1 MNIKRSKESKSAL
14 ALEILAEKLFSD
26 PDEETWKCTQL
37 NFERRDSTRKLEKVQ
52 ARILARKPKLKY
64 TVAAK
69 SSQTAF
75 DPRIKENDMKLPR
88 RNFLKSGALTA
99 LFAGVA
105 LSSARSAFSQDPGRG
120 RRQAGTNDVDI
131 PRRAQKDPL
140 FSFNHKTFEPYI
152 GDIFQAPNARGENV
166 SLTLVAVDVY
176 KLNPKTRNA
185 ALILERSDSFSLS
198 FKAEEPLPKFTSI
211 HKMSH
216 PALGSFD
223 LFMTPHQADDGTMTY
238 EAVFNH
244 LR

>member
-131 PRRAQKDPL
+131 PRRAQK
-140 FSFNHKTFEPYI
+140 T
-152 GDIFQAPNARGENV
+152 
-166 SLTLVAVDVY
+166 
-176 KLNPKTRNA
+176 
-185 ALILERSDSFSLS
+185 LS
-198 FKAEEPLPKFTSI
+198 FLLITKPLSLISATFFRRRMLEVRT
-211 HKMSH
+211 
-216 PALGSFD
+216 
-223 LFMTPHQADDGTMTY
+223 
-238 EAVFNH
+238 
-244 LR
+244 